1 MDKDLRELCS
11 RKAFLF
17 DFDGVITDSEPYVF
31 EVLKQMIKDN
41 FGIELPYSDI
51 NMTIGC
57 SDRKVAEYI
66 ANEYHID
73 YSVELSEKL
82 KKNYPDYYFEYEGIK
97 PFPYLRDL
105 LSILKDR
112 GRKVAIVSSTDRAHL
127 EAALS
132 RMGLSGF
139 IDTIISGSD
148 VQNKKPSPEP
158 YMKGLEA
165 LSVDKQDAVVI
176 EDSPTGIQSAVNAG
190 IDCIGFEGSEVK
202 QDTEKASIIIASYK
216 EMIEAIN

>member
-1 MDKDLRELCS
+1 MDKNLRELCS

-82 KKNYPDYYFEYEGIK
+82 KKNYPDYYFEYGGIK

-158 YMKGLEA
+158 YLRGLEA

>member
-66 ANEYHID
+66 ATEYHID

-158 YMKGLEA
+158 YLKGLEA
-165 LSVDKQDAVVI
+165 LCVDKQDSVVI

-190 IDCIGFEGSEVK
+190 LDCIGFEGSEVK

>member
-105 LSILKDR
+105 LSILNVS
-112 GRKVAIVSSTDRAHL
+112 GRKGALVSSPDRAHL

-158 YMKGLEA
+158 YLKGLEA

>member
-66 ANEYHID
+66 ATEYHID

-82 KKNYPDYYFEYEGIK
+82 KKNYPDYYFEYEDIK
-97 PFPYLRDL
+97 PFPYLREL
-105 LSILKDR
+105 LFILKAR

-132 RMGLSGF
+132 RMGLSVF

-158 YMKGLEA
+158 YLKGLEA

>member
-66 ANEYHID
+66 ATEYHID

-82 KKNYPDYYFEYEGIK
+82 KKNYPDYYFEYGGIK

-158 YMKGLEA
+158 YLKGLEA
-165 LSVDKQDAVVI
+165 LCVDKQDSVVI

>member
-57 SDRKVAEYI
+57 SDKKVAEYI

-132 RMGLSGF
+132 RMGLSVF

-148 VQNKKPSPEP
+148 VQNKKPFPEP
-158 YMKGLEA
+158 YLKGLEA

>member
-158 YMKGLEA
+158 YLRGLEA

>member
-82 KKNYPDYYFEYEGIK
+82 KKNYPDYYFEYGGIK

-158 YMKGLEA
+158 YLKGLEA

-190 IDCIGFEGSEVK
+190 IDCIGFEGSKVK

>member
-82 KKNYPDYYFEYEGIK
+82 KKNYPDYYFEYEDIK
-97 PFPYLRDL
+97 PFPYLREL
-105 LSILKDR
+105 LSILKAR

-158 YMKGLEA
+158 YLKGLEA
-165 LSVDKQDAVVI
+165 LCVDKQDSVVI

>member
-57 SDRKVAEYI
+57 SDKKVAEYI

-132 RMGLSGF
+132 RMGLSVF

-148 VQNKKPSPEP
+148 VQNKKPSHEP
-158 YMKGLEA
+158 YLKGLEA

>member
-57 SDRKVAEYI
+57 SDKKVAEYI

-82 KKNYPDYYFEYEGIK
+82 KKNYPDYYFEHEGIK

-158 YMKGLEA
+158 YLKGLEA

>member
-158 YMKGLEA
+158 YLKGLEA

-190 IDCIGFEGSEVK
+190 IDCIGFEGSEIK

>member
-66 ANEYHID
+66 ATEYHID

-82 KKNYPDYYFEYEGIK
+82 KKNYPDYYFEYEDIK
-97 PFPYLRDL
+97 PFPYLRAL
-105 LSILKDR
+105 LSILKAR

-127 EAALS
+127 EAALY

-158 YMKGLEA
+158 YLKGLEA

>member
-82 KKNYPDYYFEYEGIK
+82 KKNYPDYYFEYGGIK

-132 RMGLSGF
+132 RMGLSVF

-158 YMKGLEA
+158 YLKGLEA

>member
-66 ANEYHID
+66 ATEYHID

-82 KKNYPDYYFEYEGIK
+82 KKNYPDYYFEYEDIK
-97 PFPYLRDL
+97 PFPYLREL
-105 LSILKDR
+105 LSILKAR

-158 YMKGLEA
+158 YLRGLEA

>member
-17 DFDGVITDSEPYVF
+17 DFDGVITDSEPFVF

-57 SDRKVAEYI
+57 SDKKVAEYI

-158 YMKGLEA
+158 YLKGLEA

>member
-66 ANEYHID
+66 ATEYHID

-97 PFPYLRDL
+97 SFPYLRDL

-132 RMGLSGF
+132 RMGLSVF

-158 YMKGLEA
+158 YLKGLEA
-165 LSVDKQDAVVI
+165 LCVDKQDSVVI

>member
-158 YMKGLEA
+158 YLKGLEA
-165 LSVDKQDAVVI
+165 LSVDKQDSVVI

>member
-57 SDRKVAEYI
+57 SDKKVAEYI

-158 YMKGLEA
+158 YLKGIEA

>member
-66 ANEYHID
+66 ATEYHID

-82 KKNYPDYYFEYEGIK
+82 KKNYPDYYFEYEDIK
-97 PFPYLRDL
+97 PFPYLREL
-105 LSILKDR
+105 LSILKAR

-158 YMKGLEA
+158 YLKGLEA
-165 LSVDKQDAVVI
+165 LCVDKQDSVVI

>member
-31 EVLKQMIKDN
+31 EVLKQVIKDN

-66 ANEYHID
+66 ATEYHID

-158 YMKGLEA
+158 YLKGLEA

-176 EDSPTGIQSAVNAG
+176 EDSPTGIQSAGNAG

-216 EMIEAIN
+216 EMIEAII

>member
-82 KKNYPDYYFEYEGIK
+82 KKNYPDYYFEYGGIK

>member
-57 SDRKVAEYI
+57 SDKKVAEYI

-112 GRKVAIVSSTDRAHL
+112 GRKVAIVSSTDRAHI

-132 RMGLSGF
+132 RMGLSVF

-158 YMKGLEA
+158 YLKGLEA

>member
-66 ANEYHID
+66 AKEYHID

-82 KKNYPDYYFEYEGIK
+82 KKNYPDYYFEYGGIK

-158 YMKGLEA
+158 YLKGLEA

>member
-82 KKNYPDYYFEYEGIK
+82 KKNYPDYYFEYEDIK
-97 PFPYLRDL
+97 PFPYLREL
-105 LSILKDR
+105 LSILKAR

-158 YMKGLEA
+158 YLKGLEA

>member
-82 KKNYPDYYFEYEGIK
+82 KKNYPDYYFEYGGIK

-139 IDTIISGSD
+139 IDRIISGSD

-158 YMKGLEA
+158 YLKGLEA

>member
-82 KKNYPDYYFEYEGIK
+82 KKNYPDYYFEYEDIK
-97 PFPYLRDL
+97 PFPYLREL

-202 QDTEKASIIIASYK
+202 QETEKASIIIASYK

>member
-66 ANEYHID
+66 ATEYHID

-82 KKNYPDYYFEYEGIK
+82 KKNYPDYYFEYGGIK

-158 YMKGLEA
+158 YLKGLEA

>member
-57 SDRKVAEYI
+57 SDKKVAEYI

-132 RMGLSGF
+132 RMGLSVF

-158 YMKGLEA
+158 YLKGLEA

>member
-31 EVLKQMIKDN
+31 AVLKQMIKDN

-66 ANEYHID
+66 ATEYHID

-82 KKNYPDYYFEYEGIK
+82 KKNYPDYYFEYEDIK
-97 PFPYLRDL
+97 PFPYLREL
-105 LSILKDR
+105 LSILKAR

-158 YMKGLEA
+158 YLKGLEA

>member
-1 MDKDLRELCS
+1 MEKNLRELCS

-132 RMGLSGF
+132 RMGLSVF

-158 YMKGLEA
+158 YLKGLEA

>member
-41 FGIELPYSDI
+41 FDIELPYSDI

-66 ANEYHID
+66 ATEYHID

-82 KKNYPDYYFEYEGIK
+82 KKNYPDYYFEYEDIK
-97 PFPYLRDL
+97 PFPYLREL
-105 LSILKDR
+105 LSILKAR

-158 YMKGLEA
+158 YLKGLEA

>member
-66 ANEYHID
+66 ATEYHID

-105 LSILKDR
+105 LSILKARD
-112 GRKVAIVSSTDRAHL
+112 RKVAIVSSTDRAHL

-158 YMKGLEA
+158 YLKGLEA

>member
-41 FGIELPYSDI
+41 FDIELPYSDI

-132 RMGLSGF
+132 RMGLSVF

-158 YMKGLEA
+158 YLKGLEA

>member
-132 RMGLSGF
+132 RMGLSVF

-158 YMKGLEA
+158 YLKGLEA

>member
-82 KKNYPDYYFEYEGIK
+82 KKNYPDYYFEYGGIK

-158 YMKGLEA
+158 YLKGLEA
-165 LSVDKQDAVVI
+165 LSVDKQDSVVI

>member
-66 ANEYHID
+66 ATEYHID

-82 KKNYPDYYFEYEGIK
+82 KKNYPDYYFEYGGIK

-158 YMKGLEA
+158 YLKGLEA
-165 LSVDKQDAVVI
+165 LCVDKQDAVVI

>member
-17 DFDGVITDSEPYVF
+17 DFDGVITDSEPFVF

-51 NMTIGC
+51 NMIIGC

-82 KKNYPDYYFEYEGIK
+82 KKNYPDYYFEYEDIK

-158 YMKGLEA
+158 YLKGLEA

-216 EMIEAIN
+216 EMIEAIH

>member
-17 DFDGVITDSEPYVF
+17 DFDGVITDSEPFVF

-66 ANEYHID
+66 ATEYHID

-82 KKNYPDYYFEYEGIK
+82 KKNYPDYYFEYGGIK

-112 GRKVAIVSSTDRAHL
+112 GRKVSIVSSTDRAHL

-158 YMKGLEA
+158 YLKGLEA

>member
-66 ANEYHID
+66 ATEYHID

-158 YMKGLEA
+158 YLKGLEA